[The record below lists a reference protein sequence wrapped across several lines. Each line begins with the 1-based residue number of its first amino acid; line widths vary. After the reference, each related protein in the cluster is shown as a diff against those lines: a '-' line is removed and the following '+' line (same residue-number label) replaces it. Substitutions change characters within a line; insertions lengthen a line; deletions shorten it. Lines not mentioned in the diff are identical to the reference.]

1 MNTQDKIKSVL
12 TVIDLFYQK
21 ENARRRRKLRS
32 KNKFK
37 KYGINYLRGEGMTL
51 KNIGKVFNRE
61 YSSMSY
67 HIKGFDELIK
77 FNVSLGNEY
86 AKFVKEY
93 RINKKNRELILKGI
107 Q

>member
-37 KYGINYLRGEGMTL
+37 KYGIKYLRDEGMTL
-51 KNIGKVFNRE
+51 HGIGRIFNRDH
-61 YSSMSY
+61 SSIRY

-86 AKFVKEY
+86 ARFVKEVE
-93 RINKKNRELILKGI
+93 NVLEVDKGK
-107 Q
+107 